1 MRLIAYRQP
10 YRSRPRRI
18 LEVVVLSFSD
28 QQLITGLAM
37 LIAVHFYLGC
47 SISAYH
53 YDIVCNLIL
62 MSLVTHLASLAV
74 ISRYFSNWLL
84 GPLRVILIIF
94 AFGLTGVMFAERD
107 NTRFPTGVPKA
118 SATSNM
124 TAPLLLA
131 AAACFTSENINIT
144 DQFATQLDIFEGATQ
159 VSGLAEYAVL
169 FVITI
174 FGLIM
179 AVSQSIVTSSSR
191 SRIHLRARQW
201 IFVFR
206 LILLV
211 GAWGIAIAAYLKFDS
226 LRKWLAASPWP
237 SDDAEHRWDF
247 GQLVPCFLLLLA
259 PLAFFEA
266 CGGIFTPFPQPNDPA
281 LTLCALSD
289 YWSSSRDG
297 RSEYLL

>member
-1 MRLIAYRQP
+1 
-10 YRSRPRRI
+10 
-18 LEVVVLSFSD
+18 
-28 QQLITGLAM
+28 M

-53 YDIVCNLIL
+53 CDIVCNLIL

-74 ISRYFSNWLL
+74 ISRYFSNWFL
-84 GPLRVILIIF
+84 GPLRVVLIIF
-94 AFGLTGVMFAERD
+94 AFSLTGVMFAERD

-118 SATSNM
+118 SATSNT

-131 AAACFTSENINIT
+131 SAACFTSENINVT
-144 DQFATQLDIFEGATQ
+144 DQFRTQLDIFEGATR

-169 FVITI
+169 FIITI
-174 FGLIM
+174 FGLVM

-191 SRIHLRARQW
+191 SRVHLCARQW

-211 GAWGIAIAAYLKFDS
+211 GAWGIAIAAYLKFNS

-237 SDDAEHRWDF
+237 SDNAENKWDF

-266 CGGIFTPFPQPNDPA
+266 CGGMSA
-281 LTLCALSD
+281 LTLN
-289 YWSSSRDG
+289 
-297 RSEYLL
+297 